1 MTVHSP
7 KTLRHIKAA
16 WKHTKGLCQ
25 LLDSLEF
32 MSLVTFY
39 LENIERDQESEQQI
53 VLHEQKPPFPT
64 ISISY
69 IMFSARFQVQ
79 VKQSSSG
86 PEQNILPVTKSF
98 MALYPYRC
106 PSFK

>member
-39 LENIERDQESEQQI
+39 LENIERDQESEQQT
-53 VLHEQKPPFPT
+53 L
-64 ISISY
+64 
-69 IMFSARFQVQ
+69 
-79 VKQSSSG
+79 
-86 PEQNILPVTKSF
+86 PEQNTLPVTKSF